1 MTIVTAIYL
10 RALESGRRL
19 SKCSVMALLSHRQGW
34 SLAVLLAFFP
44 CLFYAS
50 STSDDPLTTYRT
62 GTSEVR
68 ISFFATDEHNRP
80 VDNLSKDDFAV
91 VDGDMVIRDF
101 RSLERASDTA
111 LDLVLL
117 VDDSES
123 VAPRFQEIQ
132 QDILK
137 LISSDSLSAN
147 DRVSV
152 VTFAGMRP
160 AIFCVHDCG
169 APTTRQRLLAA
180 KAEGATPLFDAV
192 NYTAHLVTGQ
202 RKPDARQVVILFS
215 DGHDT
220 ISMASYRDALQSMI
234 ASGALLYAVNIDR
247 SQDSSSQGSR
257 TLQQM
262 AESTGGRAFEL
273 PNHSVDL
280 LQAVLADLHAS
291 YIVTYQL
298 PNRNA
303 GFHSLRILPKHN
315 LNLRFH
321 CRKGY
326 NYDNEDR

>member
-1 MTIVTAIYL
+1 
-10 RALESGRRL
+10 
-19 SKCSVMALLSHRQGW
+19 MALLSHRQGW

-50 STSDDPLTTYRT
+50 STSDDPLTTYHT

-68 ISFFATDEHNRP
+68 ISFFATDERNHP
-80 VDNLSKDDFAV
+80 VENLGKDDFAI
-91 VDGDMVIRDF
+91 VDDDMVIRDF
-101 RSLERASDTA
+101 RSLVRASDTA
-111 LDLVLL
+111 LDLVLV

-123 VAPRFQEIQ
+123 VAPRFQEVQ

-137 LISSDSLSAN
+137 LISFESLSAR

-160 AIFCVHDCG
+160 TIFCVQDCG
-169 APTTRQRLLAA
+169 TPAVRQRLLAA

-192 NYTAHLVTGQ
+192 NYTARLVTSQ
-202 RKPDARQVVILFS
+202 PAPAARQVVILFS

-220 ISMASYRDALQSMI
+220 ISMASYRDAVQAMI
-234 ASGALLYAVNIDR
+234 ASGALLYAVNVER

-257 TLQQM
+257 TLQQL
-262 AESTGGRAFEL
+262 AESTGGRSFQL
-273 PNHSVDL
+273 PDHAVDL
-280 LQAVLADLHAS
+280 LQAVLADLRAS

-298 PNRNA
+298 PNRTA

-315 LNLRFH
+315 LNLHFH

-326 NYDNEDR
+326 KYDDENR

>member
-1 MTIVTAIYL
+1 
-10 RALESGRRL
+10 
-19 SKCSVMALLSHRQGW
+19 MALLSHRQGW
-34 SLAVLLAFFP
+34 SLAFLLAFFP

-50 STSDDPLTTYRT
+50 STSDDRPTTYRT

-68 ISFFATDEHNRP
+68 ISFFATDEGNHPFENIG
-80 VDNLSKDDFAV
+80 KDDFAI
-91 VDGDMVIRDF
+91 VDGDIVIRDF
-101 RSLERASDTA
+101 RSLVRASDTS

-123 VAPRFQEIQ
+123 IAPRFQEVR

-137 LISSDSLSAN
+137 LISSDSLSPD

-160 AIFCVHDCG
+160 TIFCVQDCG
-169 APTTRQRLLAA
+169 APAIRQRLLAA

-192 NYTAHLVTGQ
+192 NYTAHLVTSE
-202 RKPDARQVVILFS
+202 RKTTARQVVILFS
-215 DGHDT
+215 DGRDT
-220 ISMASYRDALQSMI
+220 ISMASYREALNAMV
-234 ASGALLYAVNIDR
+234 ASGAVLYTVNIDR
-247 SQDSSSQGSR
+247 SKDSYSQGSR

-262 AESTGGRAFEL
+262 AESTGGRSFEL
-273 PNHSVDL
+273 PDHAVDL

-291 YIVTYQL
+291 YVVTYQL
-298 PNRNA
+298 PNRTA

-315 LNLRFH
+315 LKLQFH

-326 NYDNEDR
+326 NYDDEDR

>member
-1 MTIVTAIYL
+1 
-10 RALESGRRL
+10 
-19 SKCSVMALLSHRQGW
+19 MALLSHRQGW

-50 STSDDPLTTYRT
+50 STSDGPLTTYHT

-68 ISFFATDEHNRP
+68 ISFFATDEHNHP
-80 VDNLSKDDFAV
+80 VEDLGKDDFAI
-91 VDGDMVIRDF
+91 VDDGVVIRDF
-101 RSLERASDTA
+101 RSLARTSDAA

-123 VAPRFQEIQ
+123 IAPRFQEVQ

-137 LISSDSLSAN
+137 LISSDSLSPD
-147 DRVSV
+147 DRISV
-152 VTFAGMRP
+152 VTFAGMRL
-160 AIFCVHDCG
+160 AIFCLQDCG
-169 APTTRQRLLAA
+169 APATRQKLLAA

-192 NYTAHLVTGQ
+192 NYTAHLVTSQ
-202 RKPDARQVVILFS
+202 RKPSAREVVILFS

-220 ISMASYRDALQSMI
+220 ISRASYRDALQAMT
-234 ASGALLYAVNIDR
+234 ASGALLYTVNIDR
-247 SQDSSSQGSR
+247 SEDSSSQGSR

-262 AESTGGRAFEL
+262 AESTGGRAFQL
-273 PNHSVDL
+273 PDHAIDL

-298 PNRNA
+298 PNRTA

-315 LNLRFH
+315 LNLQFH

-326 NYDNEDR
+326 NYDDEDR

>member
-1 MTIVTAIYL
+1 
-10 RALESGRRL
+10 
-19 SKCSVMALLSHRQGW
+19 MAFLSHRQGFA
-34 SLAVLLAFFP
+34 LAVLFAFFP
-44 CLFYAS
+44 CLYAS
-50 STSDDPLTTYRT
+50 STSDDLLTTYRT

-68 ISFFATDEHNRP
+68 ISFFATDERNRP
-80 VDNLSKDDFAV
+80 VQNLSKDDIAI
-91 VDGDMVIRDF
+91 VDGDIVIRDF
-101 RSLERASDTA
+101 RSLAQASDTA

-123 VAPRFQEIQ
+123 VAPRFQQLQ
-132 QDILK
+132 QSILQV
-137 LISSDSLSAN
+137 ISSDLLSTN

-160 AIFCVHDCG
+160 TLFCLRDCG
-169 APTTRQRLLAA
+169 APATRERLLAA

-192 NYTAHLVTGQ
+192 NYTARLVTRQ
-202 RKPDARQVVILFS
+202 REPAARQVVILFS

-234 ASGALLYAVNIDR
+234 ATGALLYAVNTDR
-247 SQDSSSQGSR
+247 SQNSSSPVTQA
-257 TLQQM
+257 LQQM
-262 AESTGGRAFEL
+262 AEATGGRSFEL
-273 PNHSVDL
+273 LDHSVDL
-280 LQAVLADLHAS
+280 LQAVLADLHSS

-298 PNRNA
+298 PNRTA

-315 LNLRFH
+315 LNLHFH

>member
-1 MTIVTAIYL
+1 
-10 RALESGRRL
+10 
-19 SKCSVMALLSHRQGW
+19 MALLSHRQGC

-50 STSDDPLTTYRT
+50 STSDAPLTTYHT

-68 ISFFATDEHNRP
+68 ISFFATDERNHP
-80 VDNLSKDDFAV
+80 VANLGKDDFAI
-91 VDGDMVIRDF
+91 VDDDMVIRDF
-101 RSLERASDTA
+101 RSLVRASDTA
-111 LDLVLL
+111 LDLMLL

-123 VAPRFQEIQ
+123 IAPRFQEVQ
-132 QDILK
+132 QDILQ
-137 LISSDSLSAN
+137 LISSDSLSAD

-160 AIFCVHDCG
+160 TMFCVQDCR
-169 APTTRQRLLAA
+169 APATRQRLLAA

-192 NYTAHLVTGQ
+192 NYTARLVTSQ
-202 RKPDARQVVILFS
+202 RAPAARQVVILFS

-220 ISMASYRDALQSMI
+220 ISMASYRDALQAMI
-234 ASGALLYAVNIDR
+234 ASGALLYTVNVDR
-247 SQDSSSQGSR
+247 SDSSSQGSR

-262 AESTGGRAFEL
+262 AESTGGRSFQL
-273 PNHSVDL
+273 PAHSVDL
-280 LQAVLADLHAS
+280 LQAVLSDLRAS

-298 PNRNA
+298 PNRTA

-315 LNLRFH
+315 LNLHFH

-326 NYDNEDR
+326 NYDEIR

>member
-1 MTIVTAIYL
+1 
-10 RALESGRRL
+10 
-19 SKCSVMALLSHRQGW
+19 MALLSHRQGCY
-34 SLAVLLAFFP
+34 LAVLLAFFP

-50 STSDDPLTTYRT
+50 STSDDPVATYHT

-68 ISFFATDEHNRP
+68 ISFFATDERNHL
-80 VDNLSKDDFAV
+80 VEDLGKDDFAI

-101 RSLERASDTA
+101 RSLVRASDTA

-117 VDDSES
+117 VDGSES
-123 VAPRFQEIQ
+123 MAPRFPEVQ

-160 AIFCVHDCG
+160 TVFCVHDCR
-169 APTTRQRLLAA
+169 APAIQQRLLAT
-180 KAEGATPLFDAV
+180 KAGGATPLFDAV
-192 NYTAHLVTGQ
+192 NYTARLVTSQ
-202 RKPDARQVVILFS
+202 QTPAARQVVILFS

-220 ISMASYRDALQSMI
+220 ISMASYREALNAMV
-234 ASGALLYAVNIDR
+234 ASGAVLYTVNIDR
-247 SQDSSSQGSR
+247 SKDSFSQGSR

-262 AESTGGRAFEL
+262 AESTGGRSFEL
-273 PNHSVDL
+273 PNHPGNL
-280 LQAVLADLHAS
+280 LETVLADLHAS
-291 YIVTYQL
+291 YTVTYQL

-315 LNLRFH
+315 LKLQFH

-326 NYDNEDR
+326 NYDDEYR

>member
-1 MTIVTAIYL
+1 M
-10 RALESGRRL
+10 
-19 SKCSVMALLSHRQGW
+19 LSHRQGW
-34 SLAVLLAFFP
+34 SFAVVLAFFP

-50 STSDDPLTTYRT
+50 NTSDDPLTTYRT

-68 ISFFATDEHNRP
+68 ISFFATDEHNHP
-80 VDNLSKDDFAV
+80 VRDLGKDDFAV
-91 VDGDMVIRDF
+91 VDGDLVIRDF
-101 RSLERASDTA
+101 RSLVRASDTA

-123 VAPRFQEIQ
+123 VALRFQEVQ

-137 LISSDSLSAN
+137 LISSESLSAN

-160 AIFCVHDCG
+160 AIFCLHDCG
-169 APTTRQRLLAA
+169 APAIRQRLLAA
-180 KAEGATPLFDAV
+180 KAQGATPLFDAV
-192 NYTAHLVTGQ
+192 NYTARLVTSQ
-202 RKPDARQVVILFS
+202 RAPAARPVVILFS

-220 ISMASYRDALQSMI
+220 ISVASYRDALQAMI

-262 AESTGGRAFEL
+262 AESTGGRLFEL
-273 PNHSVDL
+273 PDPAVDL

-291 YIVTYQL
+291 YVVTYQL
-298 PNRNA
+298 PSRNA

-326 NYDNEDR
+326 NYDDENR

>member
-1 MTIVTAIYL
+1 
-10 RALESGRRL
+10 
-19 SKCSVMALLSHRQGW
+19 MALLSHRQGW

-50 STSDDPLTTYRT
+50 STSDTPLTTYHT

-68 ISFFATDEHNRP
+68 ISFFATDERNHP
-80 VDNLSKDDFAV
+80 VENLSKDDFAI
-91 VDGDMVIRDF
+91 VDNDMVIRDF
-101 RSLERASDTA
+101 RSLAHASDSA

-123 VAPRFQEIQ
+123 IAPRFQEVQ

-137 LISSDSLSAN
+137 LISSPSLSAD

-160 AIFCVHDCG
+160 TTFCVQDCG
-169 APTTRQRLLAA
+169 APATRQKLLAA

-192 NYTAHLVTGQ
+192 NYTAHLVTTE
-202 RKPDARQVVILFS
+202 RKPAARQVVILFS

-220 ISMASYRDALQSMI
+220 ISLASYHDALQAMI
-234 ASGALLYAVNIDR
+234 TSGALLYTVNVDR
-247 SQDSSSQGSR
+247 SKDSSSQGSR
-257 TLQQM
+257 MLQQL
-262 AESTGGRAFEL
+262 AESTGGRALQL
-273 PNHSVDL
+273 PEDAVDL

-298 PNRNA
+298 PSRTT

-315 LNLRFH
+315 LNLRFY

-326 NYDNEDR
+326 NYDEIR

>member
-1 MTIVTAIYL
+1 
-10 RALESGRRL
+10 
-19 SKCSVMALLSHRQGW
+19 MALLSHRQGW

-50 STSDDPLTTYRT
+50 STSDDPLSTYRT

-68 ISFFATDEHNRP
+68 ISFFATDQYNQP
-80 VDNLSKDDFAV
+80 VANLGKDDFAI
-91 VDGDMVIRDF
+91 VDGEMVVRDF
-101 RSLERASDTA
+101 RSLVRASDTA
-111 LDLVLL
+111 VDLVLL

-123 VAPRFQEIQ
+123 IAPRFQEVQ

-137 LISSDSLSAN
+137 LISSESLSAN
-147 DRVSV
+147 DRVTV

-160 AIFCVHDCG
+160 TIFCVHDCG
-169 APTTRQRLLAA
+169 VPATRQRLLAT
-180 KAEGATPLFDAV
+180 KAAGSTPLFDAV
-192 NYTAHLVTGQ
+192 SYTADLVTSQ
-202 RKPDARQVVILFS
+202 RAAAARQVVILFS

-220 ISMASYRDALQSMI
+220 ISRASSRDALQAMI
-234 ASGALLYAVNIDR
+234 ASGALLYAVNTDR

-257 TLQQM
+257 TLQEM
-262 AESTGGRAFEL
+262 AESTGGRSFEL
-273 PNHSVDL
+273 PGHTVDL
-280 LQAVLADLHAS
+280 LQSVLADLHAS

-315 LNLRFH
+315 LNLHFH